1 MKRWLIFI
9 GVLTVILGV
18 VAFDSKFYYPTLP
31 IDSVSKR
38 EVLESLNDTSEDI
51 VKIAEENGY
60 EWYITP
66 MEQGKAHDN
75 LKNLISKNGWHF
87 KQQEGSG
94 YFFEKGDNTLIATT
108 EMWTVNFVIVKIP
121 SDWKE

>member
-1 MKRWLIFI
+1 MKKWLIII
-9 GVLTVILGV
+9 GVLTVILGI

-31 IDSVSKR
+31 IESVSKK

-66 MEQGKAHDN
+66 MEPFLYSISRILIFKILGRISIFQMYQGFVN
-75 LKNLISKNGWHF
+75 KNEQHILVNYHF
-87 KQQEGSG
+87 
-94 YFFEKGDNTLIATT
+94 
-108 EMWTVNFVIVKIP
+108 
-121 SDWKE
+121 